1 MRMPEI
7 TKVGH
12 GAAETSSASCN
23 KHCKSGGK
31 RGANSRVIVAIYG
44 V

>member
-12 GAAETSSASCN
+12 GAAETMYPCA
-23 KHCKSGGK
+23 KHCDKAFGG
-31 RGANSRVIVAIYG
+31 SRVVVAIYG